1 MGKRDFGF
9 GRKSDLVVLMEEL
22 DLAILMWKRD
32 VMVLAGNQML
42 QFKLE
47 IFFFFFVLVKN
58 DFVVL
63 AKT

>member
-47 IFFFFFVLVKN
+47 NFFFFFVLVKN

>member
-47 IFFFFFVLVKN
+47 KFNFFFVLVKN